1 MRLLERLFR
10 SGDER
15 PSLLEASRAPDR
27 IYAIGDV
34 HGCLDRLRALEDSI
48 AADAASHGGDK
59 WIVQLGDLIDRGP
72 HSAQIIDHVLA
83 PAPTGFT
90 RFVLRGNHEQMLLD
104 ALHRPESIGQFLA
117 TGGDATLRSYGVS
130 SDQVEALPRL
140 PVRQVRDLLTSAIPV
155 EHVNLIK
162 ALPHALATPGHV
174 FVHAGLRPGRPL
186 ARQSAHDLLW
196 IRDEFTASGHDFGAV
211 IVHGHTPAPEPV
223 LGPFR
228 IGLDTGCFAT
238 GRLTAVRLV
247 PGQPPVI
254 LQVTGTAS

>member
-34 HGCLDRLRALEDSI
+34 HGCLDRLRELENCISM
-48 AADAASHGGDK
+48 DAAGQDGEN

-72 HSAQIIDHVLA
+72 HSAQVIDHLLA
-83 PAPTGFT
+83 PAPAGFT
-90 RFVLRGNHEQMLLD
+90 RFVLRGNHEQMLLN
-104 ALHRPESIGQFLA
+104 ALHQPETIGQFLA
-117 TGGDATLRSYGVS
+117 TGGDATLRSYGIS
-130 SDQVEALPRL
+130 SEQVDAMSRL

-155 EHVNLIK
+155 EHQGLIG

-196 IRDEFTASGHDFGAV
+196 IREEFTASGHDFGAV
-211 IVHGHTPAPEPV
+211 VVHGHTPAPEPV
-223 LGPFR
+223 LEPGR

-247 PGQPPVI
+247 PGQPPAI
-254 LQVTGTAS
+254 LQVTGTAT

>member
-1 MRLLERLFR
+1 LFR

-48 AADAASHGGDK
+48 SMDAAGQDGEN

-72 HSAQIIDHVLA
+72 HSAQVIDHLLKPA
-83 PAPTGFT
+83 PAGFT
-90 RFVLRGNHEQMLLD
+90 RFVLRGNHEQMLLN
-104 ALHRPESIGQFLA
+104 ALQRPDTIGQFLA
-117 TGGDATLRSYGVS
+117 TGGDATLHSYGLS
-130 SDQVEALPRL
+130 PDQVDALPRL
-140 PVRQVRDLLTSAIPV
+140 PARQVRDLLTSAIPV
-155 EHVNLIK
+155 EHVNLIES
-162 ALPHALATPGHV
+162 LPHALTTPGHI

-186 ARQSAHDLLW
+186 ARQSARDLLW
-196 IRDEFTASGHDFGAV
+196 IREEFTASHHDFGAV
-211 IVHGHTPAPEPV
+211 VVHGHTPAPEPV
-223 LGPFR
+223 LEQGR

-254 LQVTGTAS
+254 LQVAGSAS